1 MLDFS
6 AFTSTSILSFALL
19 VAACNPSSADTDS
32 GDGGSTSAGSAS
44 DGSASSGAPT
54 TGQAGDCGNDVLEAG
69 EECDGAELGG
79 KQCADVDPAYIGG
92 TLACGASCTFDASGC
107 MVAPDQ
113 ALVVLNEVTS
123 KPVASGT
130 YAGPHDAIELHNAGG
145 KAADL
150 SGWKLSDDATFPDL
164 RTYVFPNGSTLAPG
178 EYKVLVSVDPM
189 TMTGDYPFGV
199 SDNTVET
206 LTLADAG
213 GTEVDSVVVDG
224 YKAQV
229 SYCRIPDGLGAWEQC
244 EQTFGAANQLAATA
258 CGNGKLEAPELCDT
272 ADLGGQTCQGLALG
286 FSGGAL
292 ACSPKC
298 TFDTAGCTTASTL
311 VINEL
316 ESTADNIELF
326 NGGGAPVDLSGY
338 ILTDDKIDADY
349 DPMIDTAELVFAPGT
364 SIAAKA
370 YLVIQPGML
379 AGQHPFGLGLNGDTV
394 SLLKPDL
401 TVVDQVT
408 YGPSQAAVSYC
419 RKPNGPGGTWT
430 PDCVPTMGS
439 QN

>member
-54 TGQAGDCGNDVLEAG
+54 TGQAGACGNDVLEAG

-145 KAADL
+145 GAADL
-150 SGWKLSDDATFPDL
+150 SGWKLSDDPAFPVD
-164 RTYVFPNGSTLAPG
+164 RTYVFPDGTTLAPG
-178 EYKVLVSVDPM
+178 AYKVLVSVDAM
-189 TMTGDYPFGV
+189 AMTGDYPFGV

-430 PDCVPTMGS
+430 ADCVPTMGS